1 MQGSFRGDGTPKYA
15 TAWVALTDASPDN
28 SCLYFIPRDADP
40 GYTAGD
46 DCAAVAAL
54 GGDALRACLPTAEAM
69 QRIRAV
75 PAAAGSAV
83 LFSHRTFHWGSAG
96 RRGCTAPRVAMSF
109 GAACPSF
116 EAPYLTGAQG
126 TARGVAGAGVPFPR
140 LTARLALA
148 AAQCI
153 AYADRFAPLPPAMLR
168 RLRAL
173 ADADGGA
180 HLAPGYARRIA
191 LEFVAAA
198 KASAAAFG
206 SSKGGAA
213 ADASDSE
220 EEGAMM
226 DEALDAMLDAE
237 AVRFA
242 VNCEP
247 SMCALS
253 VLTRCFLRLQAG
265 FGADFDD
272 DFDDGPEGADAAPAD
287 EEEDEEGEEE
297 EEEEEGGAGGSDD
310 SDDAEDAPL
319 SEAFWAAAA
328 ARFRAGRAAGAGGKA
343 AAAEDNDW
351 EAALGDDDGAEIG
364 RVGAAPRSGGAARK
378 PKSKKARKA

>member
-1 MQGSFRGDGTPKYA
+1 MLQGSFRGDGTPKYA

-28 SCLYFIPRDADP
+28 SCLYFIPRGADP

-46 DCAAVAAL
+46 DCAAVASL
-54 GGDALRACLPTAEAM
+54 GGGDALRACLPTAEAM

-140 LTARLALA
+140 LAARLALA

-173 ADADGGA
+173 AEADGGA

-191 LEFVAAA
+191 SEFVAAA

-213 ADASDSE
+213 ADASESE
-220 EEGAMM
+220 EEGALM

-242 VNCEP
+242 GHLLLD
-247 SMCALS
+247 SAR
-253 VLTRCFLRLQAG
+253 LTRCFPARRLASAPISMTTSTMAPRAPTPPLPMRRRMKRMLKMRVKAEAAATTATALRTHRCLKLS
-265 FGADFDD
+265 
-272 DFDDGPEGADAAPAD
+272 GPPPPRASAPA
-287 EEEDEEGEEE
+287 
-297 EEEEEGGAGGSDD
+297 AQLVW
-310 SDDAEDAPL
+310 AERLGLQRKTTGRRL
-319 SEAFWAAAA
+319 SATTTAQKSAVRVRRHAAVGLRPSRR
-328 ARFRAGRAAGAGGKA
+328 ARRRAKR
-343 AAAEDNDW
+343 E
-351 EAALGDDDGAEIG
+351 
-364 RVGAAPRSGGAARK
+364 RTS
-378 PKSKKARKA
+378 

>member
-1 MQGSFRGDGTPKYA
+1 MLQGSFRGDGTPKYA

-54 GGDALRACLPTAEAM
+54 GGGDALHACLPTAEAM

-83 LFSHRTFHWGSAG
+83 LFSHRTFHWGSSG
-96 RRGCTAPRVAMSF
+96 RRGCTVPRVAMSF

-140 LTARLALA
+140 LAARLALA

-173 ADADGGA
+173 AETDGGA

-191 LEFVAAA
+191 SEFVAAA

-206 SSKGGAA
+206 SSKGGGA
-213 ADASDSE
+213 ADASESE
-220 EEGAMM
+220 EEGALM

-242 VNCEP
+242 GHSLLDSAC
-247 SMCALS
+247 
-253 VLTRCFLRLQAG
+253 LTRCS
-265 FGADFDD
+265 
-272 DFDDGPEGADAAPAD
+272 PH
-287 EEEDEEGEEE
+287 
-297 EEEEEGGAGGSDD
+297 
-310 SDDAEDAPL
+310 
-319 SEAFWAAAA
+319 
-328 ARFRAGRAAGAGGKA
+328 AGR
-343 AAAEDNDW
+343 
-351 EAALGDDDGAEIG
+351 L
-364 RVGAAPRSGGAARK
+364 RRRF
-378 PKSKKARKA
+378 

>member
-173 ADADGGA
+173 ADADGEA

-191 LEFVAAA
+191 SEFVAAA
-198 KASAAAFG
+198 KASTTAFG

-213 ADASDSE
+213 ADGSDSE
-220 EEGAMM
+220 EEGALM

-247 SMCALS
+247 SMCAVCSDTL
-253 VLTRCFLRLQAG
+253 LPPRAG
-265 FGADFDD
+265 WFGADFDD
-272 DFDDGPEGADAAPAD
+272 DFDDGPEGADAAPPFD
-287 EEEDEEGEEE
+287 EEEEEDEDVEED
-297 EEEEEGGAGGSDD
+297 EGGSGSDD
-310 SDDAEDAPL
+310 SDGAEDAPL
-319 SEAFWAAAA
+319 SEAFWAATA
-328 ARFRAGRAAGAGGKA
+328 ARFRAGRAGRKGCGCGGRLGGGSRRRRRRRNRPRGCGATQRRGCA
-343 AAAEDNDW
+343 QAAEQ
-351 EAALGDDDGAEIG
+351 ESAQSMKQI
-364 RVGAAPRSGGAARK
+364 
-378 PKSKKARKA
+378 